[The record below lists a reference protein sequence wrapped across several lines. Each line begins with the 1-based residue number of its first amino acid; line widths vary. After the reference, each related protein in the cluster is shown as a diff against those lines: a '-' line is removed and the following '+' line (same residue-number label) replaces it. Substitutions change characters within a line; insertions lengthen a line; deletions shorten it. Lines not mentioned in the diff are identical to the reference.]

1 MSIDLHIHS
10 RYSDGTMSPE
20 ELIVY
25 AKKKGLE
32 AVALTDHDTV
42 DGVREAVRLGRKL
55 DLEVISGIE
64 ISAIYGKTTVHI
76 LGYLFDMQNEVFLGA
91 IDRLQKAR
99 IERNRKI
106 LQLLEKQGIHLQEE
120 EIADVSQ
127 IGQTGRP
134 HIAKVLINKGLVANI
149 DEAFGRYLGD
159 DGCAYVRRFVFSAD
173 EVLNL
178 IHQAGGVAVLAHP
191 MQLVKKGLELN
202 YVIGKLVDQG
212 LDGLELYYPTH
223 SKKTRATL
231 LQFVKRY
238 NLVVSG
244 GSDYHGDMRPGTTLA
259 GGKNVTVP
267 SSVLAGLK
275 KKFWIGEPLFTER
288 HTVAMESYE
297 REKPEF
303 L

>member
-10 RYSDGTMSPE
+10 RYSDGTMGPE

-32 AVALTDHDTV
+32 AVAITDHDTV
-42 DGVREAVRLGRKL
+42 GGVREAIRQGRKL

-64 ISAIYGKTTVHI
+64 ISAIYGETTVHI
-76 LGYLFDMQNEVFLGA
+76 LGYLFDMNNEVFLKA
-91 IDRLQKAR
+91 IDRLQRAR

-106 LQLLEKQGIHLQEE
+106 LQLLEKKGIHLQED
-120 EIADVSQ
+120 EIAAVSQ

-134 HIAKVLINKGLVANI
+134 HIAKVLINKGLVADI
-149 DEAFGRYLGD
+149 DEAFGTYLGD
-159 DGCAYVRRFVFSAD
+159 DGCAYVQRFVFSAG
-173 EVLNL
+173 EVLDL

-202 YVIGKLVDQG
+202 SVIGKLVDQG

-223 SKKTRATL
+223 SRKTRAAL
-231 LQFVKRY
+231 LQFVERY

-267 SSVLAGLK
+267 ASVLSGLK
-275 KKFWIGEPLFTER
+275 NRVCGSVSI
-288 HTVAMESYE
+288 
-297 REKPEF
+297 
-303 L
+303 